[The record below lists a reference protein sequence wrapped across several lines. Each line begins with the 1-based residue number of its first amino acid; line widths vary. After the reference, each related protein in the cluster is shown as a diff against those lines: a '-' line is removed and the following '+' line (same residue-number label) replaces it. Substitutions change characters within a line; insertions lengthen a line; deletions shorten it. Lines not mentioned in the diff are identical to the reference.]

1 MEIHGIC
8 NLARTVVK
16 NKNKLNVLKS
26 FYIFKSLLTVSNET
40 NDLKI
45 VLYKTSKQFKIKEY
59 SLILIFIVIGS
70 LFLISS
76 SDLFSIFLS
85 IELQSYGLYIISTIF
100 RNSEKSTS
108 AGITY
113 FLLGS
118 LSSSLILLSSS
129 ILYVNSG
136 ITYIEGLHII
146 TSISDILNKPI
157 HILNWYQAYYLNI
170 CLIILSTGFLFK
182 ISAAPFHFWSPYVY
196 DNIPTLVTTFVAVV
210 PKISIFIIFLDLVH
224 FTLKSIYN
232 MNSNWTI
239 SLLISS
245 FLSLI
250 IGTIGGLTQFRIK
263 KLYAY
268 SSISHIGFILFALS
282 INSLESIQ
290 AFFFYIIQY
299 SISNLNAFII
309 LFSTGVLFFYFKEK
323 KPKNL
328 KEKIYSPIQ
337 YINQFKGLFFFN
349 SYLSLSLIITL
360 FSFVGVPPLIG
371 FFGKQMILSAA
382 LDKNYNFLTLVAILT
397 SVISAVYYL
406 VVIKQIIF
414 EKPNFNSTLNIN
426 IKLASTITIFIS
438 IISLIILLYILMPKE
453 YLNMTNILS
462 QIVFNF

>member
-1 MEIHGIC
+1 
-8 NLARTVVK
+8 
-16 NKNKLNVLKS
+16 
-26 FYIFKSLLTVSNET
+26 
-40 NDLKI
+40 
-45 VLYKTSKQFKIKEY
+45 
-59 SLILIFIVIGS
+59 
-70 LFLISS
+70 
-76 SDLFSIFLS
+76 
-85 IELQSYGLYIISTIF
+85 
-100 RNSEKSTS
+100 
-108 AGITY
+108 
-113 FLLGS
+113 
-118 LSSSLILLSSS
+118 
-129 ILYVNSG
+129 
-136 ITYIEGLHII
+136 
-146 TSISDILNKPI
+146 
-157 HILNWYQAYYLNI
+157 
-170 CLIILSTGFLFK
+170 
-182 ISAAPFHFWSPYVY
+182 
-196 DNIPTLVTTFVAVV
+196 
-210 PKISIFIIFLDLVH
+210 
-224 FTLKSIYN
+224 
-232 MNSNWTI
+232 
-239 SLLISS
+239 
-245 FLSLI
+245 
-250 IGTIGGLTQFRIK
+250 
-263 KLYAY
+263 
-268 SSISHIGFILFALS
+268 
-282 INSLESIQ
+282 
-290 AFFFYIIQY
+290 
-299 SISNLNAFII
+299 